1 MDGFFTKAKKSPS
14 VKLRLSQEPEIQ
26 PITEESDVF
35 SDFCDAD
42 DLDEIVSRAH
52 KERQKRLTKQEQGK
66 SLWVTLKL
74 PKSFLRGNQEI
85 TSSAPDGSLSQ
96 KPAFTPQDQD
106 KISQINIV
114 RNHIVYLDRIL
125 SDPSIPA
132 ELSAS
137 LRELHGSLWLQVP
150 AMDPYSLYQLLIQ
163 LQKQIARF
171 KELRSIIKPS
181 DAARIDPSLTIPIP
195 SSTSPPIH
203 EPTTSSH
210 MSGYL
215 FQAKTDFDT
224 QTSTSRHVSRSS
236 SVRQRKNPQQM
247 TLFGHVR
254 RQKPPTH
261 ENDDIME
268 EAIVLSLNDPLSG
281 RRMKTPLRSR
291 YCSHIECFELESFM
305 QMNNLEPFHVN
316 VRKKS
321 AKKIDACEIL
331 SDTKRRPLNPDQHNR
346 RTFEF
351 QYKVQLRRNRDQN
364 KPNNSLEYFTCPICK
379 LEFSILN
386 PGDLYIVGELQ
397 EILGQLDVSSKVD
410 KIRISQDGSWSFV
423 EADNKEDAKD
433 SEIIEL
439 EDLDSS
445 EEEREIAQI
454 KSERAAKRASSTSA
468 QRFEDEANLDDLFES
483 SDREIEIEIDRIV
496 DQVILRDGSRQS
508 DYASYPKTSASN
520 AESAQ
525 TSEPV
530 FFTGN
535 GDEEDPFV
543 ID

>member
-1 MDGFFTKAKKSPS
+1 MNESSAKAKKAPS
-14 VKLRLSQEPEIQ
+14 LKLRLSQEPENQ
-26 PITEESDVF
+26 PMTEESDVF

-52 KERQKRLTKQEQGK
+52 KERQKRLNKQEQRK
-66 SLWVTLKL
+66 SFWVKFKL
-74 PKSFLRGNQEI
+74 PRKLLEENQEI
-85 TSSAPDGSLSQ
+85 SCSTPLASLSQ
-96 KPAFTPQDQD
+96 KPPLTSQDN
-106 KISQINIV
+106 KLSQINIV

-132 ELSAS
+132 ELSSS

-150 AMDPYSLYQLLIQ
+150 TMDPYSLYQLLIQ

-171 KELRSIIKPS
+171 KELKDIIKPS
-181 DAARIDPSLTIPIP
+181 DAPHIDSNPAIPLLNSATP
-195 SSTSPPIH
+195 QFDDP
-203 EPTTSSH
+203 TSSPQ
-210 MSGYL
+210 MSGYF
-215 FQAKTDFDT
+215 FQAINALDR
-224 QTSTSRHVSRSS
+224 QLSTSRHVTKSS
-236 SVRQRKNPQQM
+236 SAKRRMDSQQT
-247 TLFGHVR
+247 TLFGHVK
-254 RQKPPTH
+254 RQKPHTH

-268 EAIVLSLNDPLSG
+268 EAIVLSLSDPLSG

-305 QMNNLEPFHVN
+305 QMNNLEPFPVS
-316 VRKKS
+316 VRRKS
-321 AKKIDACEIL
+321 TNKIDANEIL

-351 QYKVQLRRNRDQN
+351 QYKVQLRQNKDQN
-364 KPNNSLEYFTCPICK
+364 KPNNSLEFFTCPICK
-379 LEFSILN
+379 LEFSIHA

-397 EILGQLDVSSKVD
+397 AILEQLERSSTVD
-410 KIRISQDGSWSFV
+410 RIRISQDGSWSFV
-423 EADNKEDAKD
+423 EAKKKEDAKE

-445 EEEREIAQI
+445 EEEREITKI
-454 KSERAAKRASSTSA
+454 KLERTAKKEASFFHA
-468 QRFEDEANLDDLFES
+468 RRFEDEAILDDLFEP
-483 SDREIEIEIDRIV
+483 SDKEIEDEIDRIV
-496 DQVILRDGSRQS
+496 DQVISKDGSRQS
-508 DYASYPKTSASN
+508 DFNSYLKTSSLDAGKT
-520 AESAQ
+520 Q